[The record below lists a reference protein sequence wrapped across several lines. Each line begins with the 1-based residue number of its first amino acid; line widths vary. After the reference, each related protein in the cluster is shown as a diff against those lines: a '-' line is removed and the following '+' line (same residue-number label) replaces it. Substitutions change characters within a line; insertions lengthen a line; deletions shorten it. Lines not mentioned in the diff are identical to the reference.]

1 MLTNGITQT
10 RGPQLSNVRYPDIL
24 LVYGFVFSKA
34 NALTQQGTHVLIDLK
49 Y

>member
-24 LVYGFVFSKA
+24 FVFSKA